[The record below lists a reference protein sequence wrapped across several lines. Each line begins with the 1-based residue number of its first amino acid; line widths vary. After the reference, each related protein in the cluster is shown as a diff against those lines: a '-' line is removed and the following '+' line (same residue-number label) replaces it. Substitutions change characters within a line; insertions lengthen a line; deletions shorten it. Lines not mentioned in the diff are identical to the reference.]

1 MTNEEQKKFSVEQW
15 KFIIFSMIV
24 YMFFYVTRK
33 NLSMAQVEMFEDG
46 VISKYAIGIIL
57 TVHGVLYG
65 VSRFVNGFWADRLN
79 GRIFM
84 AIGLALTA
92 LMNFLF
98 GCTSL
103 TILFGIFW
111 VINGWTLGMGFPAC
125 AKMLTHWIHPKE
137 LATKMAIWNTSH
149 SFGAVLALG
158 LCSLILGPLGLN
170 WRWCFWVPAALA
182 AAATVFCFF
191 CVMDSPTEAGVPELE
206 IEAAAAHKPSSEIT
220 TADRIRLVFG
230 NKVIW
235 LVALANF
242 FVYIVRFG
250 FLDWGPTFLKQFKG
264 IPVSKGGL
272 MIIAFELAAVVGTI
286 FAGWVSDKAF
296 KGRGVRMCVICMLCA
311 ALFSFG
317 FWMLPNGGTELHFT
331 VDKAHQPQASEVRTL
346 LKDFDENISV
356 KYQQAGNETPELVL
370 YTVYTTEE
378 LTGVNVDLNKIKNEK
393 KRAREEKAIAKK
405 KEKLVVYKDDK
416 KKDPN
421 SPQFLRQIYEK
432 REIQAVYKDEESL
445 FTAKLQEKFP
455 DSQVVFLSS
464 YEPTP
469 APIWLV
475 TLLLMGA
482 GFFIYGPQ
490 ALIGIVAANQATKEA
505 AAMANGFTGIM
516 GYASTI
522 VSGIGIAFIQV
533 HYGWGIA
540 LGSIAVFAL
549 IGMVLFAMAWN
560 ANATGYKTDPT
571 EEKLVKAAEEN
582 E

>member
-1 MTNEEQKKFSVEQW
+1 MTSEEQEKFSVEQW

-46 VISKYAIGIIL
+46 VITKYAIGIIL
-57 TVHGVLYG
+57 TVHGLLYG

-191 CVMDSPTEAGVPELE
+191 CVKDSPTEAGVPELE
-206 IEAAAAHKPSSEIT
+206 IEAAATHKPSSEIT
-220 TADRIRLVFG
+220 TADRRRLVFG
-230 NKVIW
+230 NRVIW

-286 FAGWVSDKAF
+286 FAGWITDKAF
-296 KGRGVRMCVICMLCA
+296 KGRGVRTCVICMLCA

-317 FWMLPNGGTELHFT
+317 FWMLPNGGTELRFA
-331 VDKAHQPQASEVRTL
+331 VNDANQPQASEVRKL
-346 LKDFDENISV
+346 LKSFDENLVV
-356 KYQQAGNETPELVL
+356 KYQQSENESPELVL

-378 LTGVNVDLNKIKNEK
+378 LTGANIDLNKIKNEK

-405 KEKLVVYKDDK
+405 TEKL
-416 KKDPN
+416 
-421 SPQFLRQIYEK
+421 QG
-432 REIQAVYKDEESL
+432 YKDEEAL
-445 FTAKLQEKFP
+445 FTAKLQERFP
-455 DSQVVFLSS
+455 DSQVAFLSS

-549 IGMVLFAMAWN
+549 IGMVLFALAWN
-560 ANATGYKTDPT
+560 AKATGYKTDPT
-571 EEKLVKAAEEN
+571 EENLVKAAEEN